1 MKHVKPCYFVGPSKR
16 DISAM
21 PDDVKT
27 AFGAAFFV
35 AQTGGEVESAKAL
48 KGFGG
53 RGVLEVIENH
63 NGDTYRGVY
72 TVRFSTGIYVLHAF
86 QKKSKSGIATPKHEI
101 ELVKA
106 RLKDA
111 EAWHHQLIK
120 GDG

>member
-1 MKHVKPCYFVGPSKR
+1 MRQVKPCYFVGPSKR

-21 PDDVKT
+21 PDDVKS

-53 RGVLEVIENH
+53 RG
-63 NGDTYRGVY
+63 
-72 TVRFSTGIYVLHAF
+72 
-86 QKKSKSGIATPKHEI
+86 ATPKHEI

-106 RLKDA
+106 QLKDA

-120 GDG
+120 GDI